1 MLVGIVEMKI
11 FIGAPIVVLASLL
24 LIGSPNAFAQNRN
37 GSNSLRQDQQA
48 GSGGGSQRQSGT
60 SRQSGFGGQ
69 SRSGQEQQ
77 RSPGFSQSRNQGRQ
91 GANFGGRQQDN
102 FVGSDAQ
109 QIRNQ
114 QNNRNRGM
122 ARRAM
127 FDFAIESFNEM
138 RQSRNQQ
145 HSGGNQRPPMHV
157 KIQPLFAVPQPTANE
172 LASQVR
178 SQLEKTLPKTITAS
192 HISVNNG
199 TATIVGSVENAYDKQ
214 LAAKMLSLQPGISQV
229 ENRLTILSDQAEP
242 LLLPAQ

>member
-1 MLVGIVEMKI
+1 MKI
-11 FIGAPIVVLASLL
+11 FIGAPIMLLVSLL
-24 LIGSPNAFAQNRN
+24 FIGSPNAFAQNRN
-37 GSNSLRQDQQA
+37 GSNSQRQDQQS
-48 GSGGGSQRQSGT
+48 GFGGGSQRQSGS
-60 SRQSGFGGQ
+60 SRQSGFEGQ
-69 SRSGQEQQ
+69 SRSGQGQGQQ
-77 RSPGFSQSRNQGRQ
+77 RSSGFGQSRNQGRQ

-114 QNNRNRGM
+114 QSNRNRGM

-145 HSGGNQRPPMHV
+145 QSGGNQRPTMHV
-157 KIQPLFAVPQPTANE
+157 KIQPLFAVPQPTASE
-172 LASQVR
+172 LTSQVR
-178 SQLEKTLPKTITAS
+178 SQLNKTLPKTITAS
-192 HISVNNG
+192 QITVNHG
-199 TATIVGSVENAYDKQ
+199 TATIVGSVKNAYDKQ

-229 ENRLTILSDQAEP
+229 ENRLTILADQPEP